1 MAKQALLIGLGR
13 FGVSVAQALM
23 ERGME
28 VLAVDRSNT
37 RVKAISD
44 SVTEAVAFDATD
56 AEALGQT
63 APARRDLCICAIG
76 DDSIQASI
84 LCTAL
89 LREMGAKRI
98 VARAS
103 DDLQGRILRR
113 VGAHEVIDPLRDFGA
128 RFASHLIHGA
138 ILGELPFGRDL
149 VITEM
154 HPTDSMLEKSLG
166 ELQLPK
172 RAGITVVG
180 YRAGNGDV
188 QMPDP
193 SRPFARG
200 DVLIVVSRPDAVSK
214 WMDKE
219 TK

>member
-1 MAKQALLIGLGR
+1 MAKQALVIGLGR
-13 FGVSVAQALM
+13 FGVSVARALM
-23 ERGME
+23 ERGVE
-28 VLAVDRSNT
+28 VLAVDRSNAK
-37 RVKAISD
+37 VKAAADI
-44 SVTEAVAFDATD
+44 VTEAVALDATD
-56 AEALGQT
+56 SEALGQT
-63 APARRDLCICAIG
+63 APGRRDLCVCAIG

-98 VARAS
+98 IARAA

-113 VGAHEVIDPLRDFGA
+113 VGAHEVVDPLRDFGE

-149 VITEM
+149 VITEIQ
-154 HPTDSMLEKSLG
+154 PTEAMLEHNLA
-166 ELQLPK
+166 ELDLPR

-180 YRAGNGDV
+180 FRAGEGDV

-193 SRPFARG
+193 RRPFTRG
-200 DVLIVVSRPDAVSK
+200 DVLIVVSRPDAVAR

-219 TK
+219 KQ